1 MKITPAEIEMSYKT
15 GTVFGFTIDE
25 ISNALGFQPTPS
37 GDGKC
42 CAVWNF
48 TAELDGQT
56 HDCSIWDWKGS
67 SSQKYFSC
75 FMPFQ
80 IQDEV
85 EKLLKKQN

>member
-1 MKITPAEIEMSYKT
+1 MKIKPTTVNLSYKT
-15 GTVFGFTIDE
+15 GTIANVTIQQ
-25 ISNALGFQPTPS
+25 ITNALGFEPRNS
-37 GDGKC
+37 SDGKS
-42 CAVWNF
+42 CAMWDFSV
-48 TAELDGQT
+48 ELNGET

-85 EKLLKKQN
+85 EKLLKQQN